1 MQTQSVLNLVSWETQ
16 QSAATAIK
24 ELETSRLSTFLFP
37 PTHPSTPPH
46 FAACSSAEA
55 AL

>member
-37 PTHPSTPPH
+37 PTHPH
-46 FAACSSAEA
+46 ILQLVVVQKQHYE
-55 AL
+55 